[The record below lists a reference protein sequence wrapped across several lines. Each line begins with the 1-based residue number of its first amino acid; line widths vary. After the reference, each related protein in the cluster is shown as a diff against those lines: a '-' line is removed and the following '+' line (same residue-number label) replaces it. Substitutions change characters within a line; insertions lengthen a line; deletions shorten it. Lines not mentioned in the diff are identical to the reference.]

1 MNTNKILLGA
11 VAGGITYFLLG
22 WLVYGTLLKDFTQS
36 YPELKPETVTDIMR
50 NPMVMWAMALGCLV
64 YGLFLA
70 IVMGRWA
77 SISTFAAG
85 AKAGAIIGLLWA
97 FASDLMMYS
106 MFKTMSLNAV
116 FIDPLIAGVLS
127 AITGGVVG
135 W

>member
-97 FASDLMMYS
+97 FASDL
-106 MFKTMSLNAV
+106 
-116 FIDPLIAGVLS
+116 
-127 AITGGVVG
+127 
-135 W
+135 